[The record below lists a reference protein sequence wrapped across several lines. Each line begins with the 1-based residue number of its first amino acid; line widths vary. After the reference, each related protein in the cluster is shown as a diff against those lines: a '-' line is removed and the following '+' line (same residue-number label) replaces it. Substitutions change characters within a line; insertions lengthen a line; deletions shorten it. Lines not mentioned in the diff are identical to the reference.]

1 MKKVKKYDV
10 IVAGGGFA
18 GAAAAIAAARG
29 GADVLLVDKSNAL
42 GGTVGNCLIN
52 PFMPYWTLIDG
63 KRYDL
68 CRGIFAEI
76 TRRLEETGGLY
87 QNKTIQETQCFNE
100 EYLKLILNRMALEA
114 GVTLLFRSY
123 ITAVRKENDRLSSIT
138 VANKSGTA
146 ELEARYFIDATGD
159 ADIAYLAG
167 APYTL
172 GRSDDHLCQPMTLC
186 FRVGNVDI
194 PKFNSQFQQLNALY
208 KEYKAAGKIKNH
220 REDILVFPNT
230 TENILHFNST
240 RIIKR
245 NPTDAFDL
253 TQAEIEAREQ
263 VFELFEFLKAHCDA
277 FANSTL
283 LSTASEIG
291 VRESRMID
299 GIYKLTQED
308 LVNCVKF
315 KDSIALGNY
324 DIDIHNP
331 AGGGTSH
338 YYFHMG
344 QYYSIPY
351 RALLPQKVDNLWVA
365 GRCISATHEAQAS
378 IRIMPI
384 VCCIGEAAGTAAA
397 LAAEQNITP
406 AQLDTELLRQ
416 RLKENGAAV

>member
-1 MKKVKKYDV
+1 MKKYDV

-29 GADVLLVDKSNAL
+29 GAEVLLVDKANTL
-42 GGTVGNCLIN
+42 GGAAGNCLVN

-68 CRGIFAEI
+68 CRGIFTEI
-76 TRRLEETGGLY
+76 TRRLEELGGLY

-114 GVTLLFRSY
+114 GVTLLFHSY
-123 ITAVRKENDRLSSIT
+123 VIAVNKEGARISSIT
-138 VANKSGTA
+138 VSNKSGNT
-146 ELEARYFIDATGD
+146 ELQARYFIDATGD
-159 ADIAYLAG
+159 ADLAYWAG
-167 APYTL
+167 CPCTL
-172 GRSDDHLCQPMTLC
+172 GRSSDHLCQPMTLC

-194 PKFNSQFQQLNALY
+194 PQFNRQFQQLNSLY

-230 TENILHFNST
+230 TENVLHFNST

-253 TQAEIEAREQ
+253 TKAEIEAREQ
-263 VFELFEFLKAHCDA
+263 VFELYEFLKAHCDA
-277 FANSTL
+277 FEHSTL

-299 GIYKLTQED
+299 GVYKLTQQD
-308 LVNCVKF
+308 LIDCVKF
-315 KDSIALGNY
+315 EDAIALGNY

-331 AGGGTSH
+331 EGGGTSH
-338 YYFHMG
+338 YYFPMG

-351 RALLPQKVDNLWVA
+351 RALLPQNIDNLFVA
-365 GRCISATHEAQAS
+365 GRCISVTHEAQAS

-406 AQLDTELLRQ
+406 AQVDPMLLRQ